1 MKLCPLFSLVFKNPV
16 ECKDKTC
23 AWWDCMEK
31 QCCVK
36 SWLIIERKG
45 VDAMIDSVTFDKLQL
60 KQLGIKK

>member
-1 MKLCPLFSLVFKNPV
+1 
-16 ECKDKTC
+16 
-23 AWWDCMEK
+23 MEK
-31 QCCVK
+31 QCCIK